1 MPNQPNL
8 IDGSSKPVKTSNVP
22 EADIDFG
29 SVVKK
34 VKEKWNLS
42 PWLTLQYLTAAQFA
56 VKTDTFL
63 QVLNARIE
71 YGKSRPQVTNSLANI
86 NKEIDT
92 RVSNVKG
99 YIADKYGEENATSY
113 YPAFGI
119 EFINKSY
126 TIAKDQNTRLEA
138 LQLMA
143 NAIVEHDFI
152 DKTYGQNYWD
162 TIKTKFTDFLETASQ
177 LDASVSSKVGDKN
190 ILKKDLKKA
199 LNSIVLIVKA
209 NYPEN
214 YKQELR
220 VWGFQKEKY

>member
-1 MPNQPNL
+1 MPDQPNL
-8 IDGSSKPVKTSNVP
+8 IDSSSKSVKTVNVP
-22 EADIDFG
+22 ETDIDFG

-42 PWLTLQYLTAAQFA
+42 TWLTLQYLTSAQFA
-56 VKTDTFL
+56 VKSDSYL
-63 QVLNARIE
+63 EVLNARIE

-99 YIADKYGEENATSY
+99 YIADKYGKENATSY

-119 EFINKSY
+119 DFNNKSY
-126 TIAKDQNTRLEA
+126 SIARDQNTRLEA

-152 DKTYGQNYWD
+152 DKTYGQAFWEGV
-162 TIKTKFTDFLETASQ
+162 KTKFTNFLENASQ

-190 ILKKDLKKA
+190 ILKKELKKA